1 MLDPQTTL
9 NCGGQIISLES
20 PVVMGIIN
28 VTPDSFFSGSRKQ
41 AVNEVLNTAEKM
53 LKEGAAILDIG
64 GMSTRP
70 GAKTIPV
77 QEELQRVVPV
87 IEALKKAFPE
97 SVLSVD
103 TVRGAVARQCADV
116 GAGMINDI
124 SAGRMDDEMYSTA
137 AALQLPYVLMHMK
150 GAPESMQQ
158 NPGYENVVL
167 EVLDFLIHE
176 VGKLRDLG
184 LNDIILDPGF
194 GFGKSLEDNYRL
206 LRELHVL
213 QIPGLPVMAGISRKS
228 MIYKPLNTSPEEALI
243 GTAALH
249 MVALRQGAR
258 ILRCH
263 DVKEAIQVIE
273 LWKLL
278 S

>member
-1 MLDPQTTL
+1 MLDPQSTL
-9 NCGGQIISLES
+9 NCAGQIVSLES

-41 AVNEVLNTAEKM
+41 AVKDVLSTAEQM
-53 LKEGAAILDIG
+53 LKDGAAILDIG

-70 GAKTIPV
+70 GAKLISE

-87 IEALKKAFPE
+87 TEALKKAFPE
-97 SVLSVD
+97 SVLSID
-103 TVRGAVARQCADV
+103 TVRGSVASQCADV

-124 SAGRMDDEMYSTA
+124 SAGRMDDEMYPTA
-137 AALQLPYVLMHMK
+137 ASLQLPYVLMHMQ
-150 GAPESMQQ
+150 GVPDNMQQ
-158 NPGYENVVL
+158 SPGYENVVL
-167 EVLDFLIHE
+167 EVLDFLIQE

-184 LNDIILDPGF
+184 LKDIILDPGF
-194 GFGKSLEDNYRL
+194 GFGKSLADNYQL
-206 LRELHVL
+206 LKELHVL
-213 QIPGLPVMAGISRKS
+213 QIPGLPVMAGVSRKS
-228 MIYKPLNTSPEEALI
+228 MIYKPLNISPEEALI

-249 MVALRQGAR
+249 MVALREGAR

-263 DVKEAIQVIE
+263 DVKEAVQVIE